1 MSPLGAVNMNL
12 AKTHWHLRTYFSR
25 PPGAPQRGQKMTM
38 GPRAQRART
47 DTPNKRPGL
56 RLVGAT
62 GLQLALLVMVLL
74 SGNRAD
80 GADGSAVTGGDV
92 RAKLEY
98 CQDCHGP
105 SGQGYRGFFPIPRL
119 AGQQTE
125 YLKNQLQAF
134 VEHRRTNNIMFNVA
148 HTLSPS
154 MIAALSANFQAL
166 NPKPLGGAS
175 KGLVGAGEKIFQN
188 GVPEANVAACAACHG
203 PDATG
208 SGEIPRLAGQLH
220 DYIYDKLTNW
230 SKERGLNPAKPDPAA
245 IMSPVAHSL
254 TRPEVEAV
262 AAYLSSLK

>member
-1 MSPLGAVNMNL
+1 VSPLGAVNMNL

-62 GLQLALLVMVLL
+62 GLQLALLVTVL
-74 SGNRAD
+74 SSASRAV
-80 GADGSAVTGGDV
+80 GAEGSAVTGGEV

-154 MIAALSANFQAL
+154 MIAALSANFQAF
-166 NPKPLGGAS
+166 NPKPLGGAPM
-175 KGLVGAGEKIFQN
+175 GLVGAGEKIFQN

-203 PDATG
+203 PSAQG
-208 SGEIPRLAGQLH
+208 NGEIPRLAGQLH